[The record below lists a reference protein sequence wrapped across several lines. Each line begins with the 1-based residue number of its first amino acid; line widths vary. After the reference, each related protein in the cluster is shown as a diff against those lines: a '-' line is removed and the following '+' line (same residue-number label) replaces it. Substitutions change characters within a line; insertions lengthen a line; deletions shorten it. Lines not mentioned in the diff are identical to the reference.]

1 MKNKK
6 TNAVGVFLR
15 TLRAKHNEYQKDM
28 AKRLNVSPQYLSKLE
43 LGSRTM
49 TDAVETSLIREYN
62 LRGEDVKA
70 LRKARAESNE
80 EVKFNLNNSLPT
92 NKVEM
97 LKELQSVIGT
107 MSDEDVRAV
116 LRVLNKHKPRGM
128 A

>member
-1 MKNKK
+1 MKNKN

-49 TDAVETSLIREYN
+49 TDAVEASLIREYN

-80 EVKFNLNNSLPT
+80 EVKFNSNNSLPT

-97 LKELQSVIGT
+97 LKELRSAIGT

-116 LRVLNKHKPRGM
+116 LRVLNKHKPRGI

>member
-49 TDAVETSLIREYN
+49 TDAVEASLIREYN

-70 LRKARAESNE
+70 LRKARAESNK
-80 EVKFNLNNSLPT
+80 EVKFNSNNSLPT

-97 LKELQSVIGT
+97 LKELQSAIGT

-116 LRVLNKHKPRGM
+116 LRVLNKHKPRGI

>member
-49 TDAVETSLIREYN
+49 TDTVEASLIREYN

-80 EVKFNLNNSLPT
+80 EVKFNSNNSLPT

-97 LKELQSVIGT
+97 LKELQGAIGT

-116 LRVLNKHKPRGM
+116 LRVLNKHKPRGI

>member
-1 MKNKK
+1 MKNKN

-49 TDAVETSLIREYN
+49 TDAVEASLIREYN

-80 EVKFNLNNSLPT
+80 EVKFNSNNSLPT

-97 LKELQSVIGT
+97 LKELQGVIGT

-116 LRVLNKHKPRGM
+116 LRVLNKRKPRGV

>member
-49 TDAVETSLIREYN
+49 TDAVEASLIREYN

-80 EVKFNLNNSLPT
+80 EVKFNSNNSLPT

-116 LRVLNKHKPRGM
+116 LRVLNKHKPRGI

>member
-49 TDAVETSLIREYN
+49 TDAVEASLIREYN

-80 EVKFNLNNSLPT
+80 EVKFNSNNSLPT

-97 LKELQSVIGT
+97 LKELQSAIGT

-116 LRVLNKHKPRGM
+116 LRVLNKHKPRGI

>member
-49 TDAVETSLIREYN
+49 TDAVEASLIREYS

-80 EVKFNLNNSLPT
+80 EVKFNSNNSLPT

-97 LKELQSVIGT
+97 LKELQSMIGT

-116 LRVLNKHKPRGM
+116 LRVLNKHKPRGI

>member
-1 MKNKK
+1 MKNKN

-80 EVKFNLNNSLPT
+80 EVKFNSNNSLPT

-97 LKELQSVIGT
+97 LKELQGVIGT

-116 LRVLNKHKPRGM
+116 LRVLNKRKPRGV

>member
-1 MKNKK
+1 MKNKN

-49 TDAVETSLIREYN
+49 TDTVEASLIREYN

-80 EVKFNLNNSLPT
+80 EVKFNSNNSLPT

-97 LKELQSVIGT
+97 LKELQGAIGT
-107 MSDEDVRAV
+107 MADDDVRTV
-116 LRVLNKHKPRGM
+116 LRVLNKHKPRGV

>member
-49 TDAVETSLIREYN
+49 TDAVEASLIREYS

-80 EVKFNLNNSLPT
+80 EVKFNSNNSLPT

-97 LKELQSVIGT
+97 LKELQSAIGA

-116 LRVLNKHKPRGM
+116 LRVLNKRKPRGV

>member
-1 MKNKK
+1 MKNKN

-49 TDAVETSLIREYN
+49 TDAVEASLIREYS

-80 EVKFNLNNSLPT
+80 EVKFNSNNSLPT

-116 LRVLNKHKPRGM
+116 LRVLNKHKPRGI

>member
-1 MKNKK
+1 MKNKN

-49 TDAVETSLIREYN
+49 TDAVEASLIREYS

-80 EVKFNLNNSLPT
+80 EIKFNSNNSLPI

-97 LKELQSVIGT
+97 LKELQSAIGT

-116 LRVLNKHKPRGM
+116 LRVLNKHKPRGI

>member
-49 TDAVETSLIREYN
+49 TDAVEASLIREYS

-80 EVKFNLNNSLPT
+80 EVKFNSNNSLPT

-97 LKELQSVIGT
+97 LKELQSAIGT

-116 LRVLNKHKPRGM
+116 LRVLNKRKPRGI

>member
-49 TDAVETSLIREYN
+49 TDAVEASLIREYN

-80 EVKFNLNNSLPT
+80 EVKFNSNNSLPT

-97 LKELQSVIGT
+97 LKELQSVIET
-107 MSDEDVRAV
+107 MSDEDVRAI
-116 LRVLNKHKPRGM
+116 LRVLNKRKPRGI

>member
-49 TDAVETSLIREYN
+49 TNAVEASLIREYN

-80 EVKFNLNNSLPT
+80 EVKFNSNNSLPT

-97 LKELQSVIGT
+97 LKELQGVIGT

-116 LRVLNKHKPRGM
+116 LRVLNKRKPRGV

>member
-1 MKNKK
+1 MKNKN

-49 TDAVETSLIREYN
+49 TDTVEASLIREYN

-80 EVKFNLNNSLPT
+80 EVKFNSNNSLPT

-97 LKELQSVIGT
+97 LKELQGVIGT

-116 LRVLNKHKPRGM
+116 LRVLNKHKPRGV

>member
-1 MKNKK
+1 MKNKN

-49 TDAVETSLIREYN
+49 TDAVEASLIREYS

-80 EVKFNLNNSLPT
+80 EVKFNSNNSLPT

-97 LKELQSVIGT
+97 LKELQSAIGA

-116 LRVLNKHKPRGM
+116 LRVLNKRKPRGV

>member
-49 TDAVETSLIREYN
+49 TDAVEASLIREYC
-62 LRGEDVKA
+62 LRGEDLKA

-80 EVKFNLNNSLPT
+80 EVKFNSNNSLPT

-116 LRVLNKHKPRGM
+116 LRVLNKHKPRGI

>member
-49 TDAVETSLIREYN
+49 TDAVEASLIREYN
-62 LRGEDVKA
+62 LRGDDVKA

-80 EVKFNLNNSLPT
+80 EVKFNSNNSLPT

-97 LKELQSVIGT
+97 LKELQSAIGT

-116 LRVLNKHKPRGM
+116 LRVLNKHKPRGI

>member
-49 TDAVETSLIREYN
+49 TDAVEASLIREYN

-80 EVKFNLNNSLPT
+80 EVKFNSNNSLPT

-97 LKELQSVIGT
+97 LKELQGVIGT

-116 LRVLNKHKPRGM
+116 LRVLNKRKPRGV

>member
-1 MKNKK
+1 MKNKN

-49 TDAVETSLIREYN
+49 TDTVEASLIREYN

-80 EVKFNLNNSLPT
+80 EVKFNSNNSLPT

-97 LKELQSVIGT
+97 LKELQGVIGT

-116 LRVLNKHKPRGM
+116 LRVLNKRKPRDV

>member
-15 TLRAKHNEYQKDM
+15 TLRARHNEYQKDM

-49 TDAVETSLIREYN
+49 TDAVEASLIREYN

-80 EVKFNLNNSLPT
+80 EVKFNSNNSLPT

-97 LKELQSVIGT
+97 LKELQSAIGT

-116 LRVLNKHKPRGM
+116 LRVLNKHKPRGI

>member
-1 MKNKK
+1 MKNKN

-49 TDAVETSLIREYN
+49 TDTVEASLIREYN

-80 EVKFNLNNSLPT
+80 EVKFNSNNSLPT

-97 LKELQSVIGT
+97 LKELQGAIGT

-116 LRVLNKHKPRGM
+116 LRVLNKRKPRG
-128 A
+128 AA

>member
-1 MKNKK
+1 MKNKN

-49 TDAVETSLIREYN
+49 TDAVEASLIREYN

-80 EVKFNLNNSLPT
+80 EVKFNSNNSLPT

-116 LRVLNKHKPRGM
+116 LRVLNKRKPRGI

>member
-80 EVKFNLNNSLPT
+80 EVKFNSNNSLPT

-107 MSDEDVRAV
+107 MSDEDVRAI
-116 LRVLNKHKPRGM
+116 LRVLNKRKPRGI

>member
-28 AKRLNVSPQYLSKLE
+28 AKRLNVSPQYLSKLV

-49 TDAVETSLIREYN
+49 TDAVEASLIREYS
-62 LRGEDVKA
+62 LRGEDLKA

-80 EVKFNLNNSLPT
+80 EVKFNSNNSLPT

-97 LKELQSVIGT
+97 LKELQSAIGT

-116 LRVLNKHKPRGM
+116 LRVLNKHKPRGI

>member
-1 MKNKK
+1 M
-6 TNAVGVFLR
+6 
-15 TLRAKHNEYQKDM
+15 
-28 AKRLNVSPQYLSKLE
+28 
-43 LGSRTM
+43 M
-49 TDAVETSLIREYN
+49 TDTVEASLIREYN

-80 EVKFNLNNSLPT
+80 EVKFNSNNSLPT

-97 LKELQSVIGT
+97 LKELQGVIGT

-116 LRVLNKHKPRGM
+116 LRVLNKHKPRGV

>member
-15 TLRAKHNEYQKDM
+15 TLRAKHNEYQKYM

-49 TDAVETSLIREYN
+49 TDAVEASLIREYS

-80 EVKFNLNNSLPT
+80 EVKFNSNNSLPT

-97 LKELQSVIGT
+97 LKELQSAIGT

-116 LRVLNKHKPRGM
+116 LRVLNKHKPRGI

>member
-43 LGSRTM
+43 LGSRTI
-49 TDAVETSLIREYN
+49 TDAVEASLIREYN

-80 EVKFNLNNSLPT
+80 EVKFNSNNSLPT

-97 LKELQSVIGT
+97 LKELQSAIGT

-116 LRVLNKHKPRGM
+116 LRVLNKHKPRGI

>member
-49 TDAVETSLIREYN
+49 TDAVEASLIREYS

-80 EVKFNLNNSLPT
+80 EVKFNSNNSLPT

-107 MSDEDVRAV
+107 MSDEDVRAI
-116 LRVLNKHKPRGM
+116 LRVLNKHKPRGI

>member
-80 EVKFNLNNSLPT
+80 EVKFNSNNSLPT

-116 LRVLNKHKPRGM
+116 LRVLNKHKPRGI

>member
-49 TDAVETSLIREYN
+49 TDAVEASLIREYS

-80 EVKFNLNNSLPT
+80 EVKFNSNNSLPT

-116 LRVLNKHKPRGM
+116 LRVLNKHKPRGI

>member
-1 MKNKK
+1 MKNKN

-49 TDAVETSLIREYN
+49 TDTVEASLIREYN
-62 LRGEDVKA
+62 LRGEDVKV

-80 EVKFNLNNSLPT
+80 EVKFNSNNSLPT

-97 LKELQSVIGT
+97 LKELQGVIGT

-116 LRVLNKHKPRGM
+116 LRVLNKRKPRGV

>member
-1 MKNKK
+1 MKNKN

-49 TDAVETSLIREYN
+49 TDTVEASLIREYN

-80 EVKFNLNNSLPT
+80 EVKFNSNNSLPA

-97 LKELQSVIGT
+97 LKELQGAIGT
-107 MSDEDVRAV
+107 MSDEDVRTV
-116 LRVLNKHKPRGM
+116 LRVLNKHKPRGV

>member
-1 MKNKK
+1 MKNKN

-80 EVKFNLNNSLPT
+80 EVKFNSNNSLPT

-97 LKELQSVIGT
+97 LKELQGAIGT

-116 LRVLNKHKPRGM
+116 LRVLNKHKPRGV

>member
-49 TDAVETSLIREYN
+49 TDAVEASLIREYN

-80 EVKFNLNNSLPT
+80 EVKFNSNNSLPT

-97 LKELQSVIGT
+97 LKELQSAIGT

>member
-1 MKNKK
+1 MKNKN

-49 TDAVETSLIREYN
+49 TDTVEASLIREYN

-80 EVKFNLNNSLPT
+80 EVKFNSNNSLPT

-97 LKELQSVIGT
+97 LKELQGVIGT

-116 LRVLNKHKPRGM
+116 LRVLNKRKPRGV

>member
-1 MKNKK
+1 MKNKN

-49 TDAVETSLIREYN
+49 TDAVEASLVREYN

-80 EVKFNLNNSLPT
+80 EVKFNSNNSLPT

-97 LKELQSVIGT
+97 LKELQGAIGT

-116 LRVLNKHKPRGM
+116 LRVLNKHKPRGV

>member
-28 AKRLNVSPQYLSKLE
+28 AKRLNVSPQYLSKLD

-80 EVKFNLNNSLPT
+80 EVKFNSNNSLPT

>member
-43 LGSRTM
+43 LGSRTI

-80 EVKFNLNNSLPT
+80 EVKFNSNNSLPT